1 MYKWRLAAAAATYIF
16 VMMIIEQY
24 SQVSL
29 SVCLLPFLS
38 YIFAHTHTYR
48 NDFFDANRTIL
59 LLDIIII
66 INKHIIHFII
76 IIYFRKAILQDKKN
90 ECLIYCSNIAKFFKK
105 KKKKI
110 QWWWTRQF
118 DIYFVYMAIKKTEP
132 IHLLLGRHIRR

>member
-1 MYKWRLAAAAATYIF
+1 MYKWRLAAAAATINVYIF

-38 YIFAHTHTYR
+38 YIFAHTYTEKF
-48 NDFFDANRTIL
+48 FFDANRTIL

-76 IIYFRKAILQDKKN
+76 IIYFRKAILQDKKKWMFN
-90 ECLIYCSNIAKFFKK
+90 ILQQYCKIFQKK
-105 KKKKI
+105 KK
-110 QWWWTRQF
+110 WWWTRQF
-118 DIYFVYMAIKKTEP
+118 DIYFVYGNKKNRADSFIVRAP
-132 IHLLLGRHIRR
+132 Y

>member
-38 YIFAHTHTYR
+38 YIFAHTYTEKF
-48 NDFFDANRTIL
+48 FFDANRTIL

-66 INKHIIHFII
+66 INKHIIHCVI
-76 IIYFRKAILQDKKN
+76 IIYFQKAILQDKKN
-90 ECLIYCSNIAKFFKK
+90 ECPIYCSNIAKFSQKK
-105 KKKKI
+105 KK
-110 QWWWTRQF
+110 WWWTRQF
-118 DIYFVYMAIKKTEP
+118 DIYFVYGNKKKQSRF
-132 IHLLLGRHIRR
+132 IHC